1 MKLTGYL
8 LAVFTV
14 MMWSMNLI
22 YAKYLAGKLT
32 PEEIS
37 FYRWAIAVIAMF
49 PFVFHE
55 LKNNFRLIFKHLK
68 FIFIMALSGIGGLN
82 LLVYYAGYTA
92 AATDMSLISI
102 LGPVF
107 LVLLSRQRVSL
118 LQTVGIFI
126 TIFGVVMIIL
136 NGRFN
141 SLSAF
146 HFVPGDVFMLGS
158 AFLFALYSLSQQH
171 APKDISPLLM
181 LFAAIFLCA
190 AGFGVPVLVNGSFM
204 NIAAYS
210 AEIRTIL
217 IILGVVN
224 SFLAYLCWD
233 KAMVKIGAV
242 SAGALYYT
250 MPVFTMLFSY
260 LFLGDKPDTAK
271 ILGMGIV
278 CIGVLM
284 IILPN
289 FRTKQTDK
297 SR

>member
-210 AEIRTIL
+210 AEIWTIL

>member
-1 MKLTGYL
+1 
-8 LAVFTV
+8 
-14 MMWSMNLI
+14 
-22 YAKYLAGKLT
+22 
-32 PEEIS
+32 
-37 FYRWAIAVIAMF
+37 
-49 PFVFHE
+49 
-55 LKNNFRLIFKHLK
+55 
-68 FIFIMALSGIGGLN
+68 MALSGIGGLN

-210 AEIRTIL
+210 AEIWTIL

>member
-8 LAVFTV
+8 LAGFTV

-22 YAKYLAGKLT
+22 YAKYLAGRLT

-37 FYRWAIAVIAMF
+37 FYRWAIAVVAMF
-49 PFVFHE
+49 PFVFHR

-68 FIFIMALSGIGGLN
+68 FIIIMALSGIGGLN
-82 LLVYYAGYTA
+82 LLVYHAGYTA
-92 AATDMSLISI
+92 SATDMSLISI

-107 LVLLSRQRVSL
+107 LVLLSRQRVGL
-118 LQTVGIFI
+118 LQTGGIFI

-146 HFVPGDVFMLGS
+146 HFVSGDIFMLGS
-158 AFLFALYSLSQQH
+158 AFLFALYSLSQQF
-171 APKDISPLLM
+171 APKGIPPLLM

-190 AGFGVPVLVNGSFM
+190 VAFGVPMFINGSFI
-204 NIAAYS
+204 NITTYS
-210 AEIRTIL
+210 SEIWTIL
-217 IILGVVN
+217 IVLGVVN

-242 SAGALYYT
+242 AAGALYYT

-260 LFLGDKPDTAK
+260 LFLDDKPDASK

-278 CIGVLM
+278 CVGVLM

-289 FRTKQTDK
+289 VRTKQTDK

>member
-22 YAKYLAGKLT
+22 YAKYLAGRLT

-82 LLVYYAGYTA
+82 LLVYHAGYTA
-92 AATDMSLISI
+92 SATDMSLISI

-107 LVLLSRQRVSL
+107 LVLLSHQRVSF

-146 HFVPGDVFMLGS
+146 HFVSGDVFMLGS

-171 APKDISPLLM
+171 APQNMPPLLM
-181 LFAAIFLCA
+181 LFTAIFLCA

-210 AEIRTIL
+210 AEIWTIL

>member
-107 LVLLSRQRVSL
+107 LVLLSRQLVSL

-210 AEIRTIL
+210 AEIWTIL

>member
-210 AEIRTIL
+210 AEIWTIL

-260 LFLGDKPDTAK
+260 LFLGDKPDIAK

>member
-37 FYRWAIAVIAMF
+37 FYRWEIAVIAMF

-210 AEIRTIL
+210 AEIWTIL

-233 KAMVKIGAV
+233 KAMVKISAV

-260 LFLGDKPDTAK
+260 LFLSDKPDTAK